1 MLHRG
6 VHGFLE
12 RRIEALE
19 HGTPIELSTCND
31 VKLPFD
37 ICREVVVQDVLKVL
51 QQKVIDDQS
60 DVCREQ
66 LSALLA
72 GVLGGGF
79 RLDSRPR
86 KRQNAIVSGGA
97 VAVLFHHVAALL
109 HDVDG
114 GGVGRRAAD
123 AQFLQSLHKAGLG
136 VARRDGARR
145 A

>member
-1 MLHRG
+1 M
-6 VHGFLE
+6 
-12 RRIEALE
+12 
-19 HGTPIELSTCND
+19 
-31 VKLPFD
+31 
-37 ICREVVVQDVLKVL
+37 L

-79 RLDSRPR
+79 RLDRRPR

-136 VARRDGARR
+136 VARRVFAKTLGGNNGLTGHGLPFGHRGQHVLRGLVLSVFVVCAFEV
-145 A
+145 